1 MLTGLSF
8 ALSNVLLQ
16 QSLLESVPPAE
27 TGRASGLFMLIRYLG
42 TIISSVLVA
51 FGSLSTLHL
60 PLFFILFVISLST
73 AILPVVM
80 PETGIISF

>member
-1 MLTGLSF
+1 
-8 ALSNVLLQ
+8 
-16 QSLLESVPPAE
+16 
-27 TGRASGLFMLIRYLG
+27 MLIRYLG

-60 PLFFILFVISLST
+60 PLFFILFIISLST